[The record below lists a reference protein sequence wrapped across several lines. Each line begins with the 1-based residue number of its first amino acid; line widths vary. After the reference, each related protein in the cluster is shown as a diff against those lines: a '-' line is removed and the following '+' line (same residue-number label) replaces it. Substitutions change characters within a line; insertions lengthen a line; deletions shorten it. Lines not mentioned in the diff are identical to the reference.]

1 MSFEPGMNLLLGDNE
16 FGKSTIL
23 SFIRAMFYGFSSRS
37 SARIRD
43 NDRRK
48 FTPWNGR
55 TFGGSIEFQHE
66 GRTYLLE
73 KTFSKRRADD
83 KVSLTLLPSGQKMD
97 PTQKEVGDYLFAI
110 SEAEFINT
118 VFVGQLSSNILTTD
132 KETDDISTRLANL
145 ADTGSELYSHEEIKS
160 RLISASSKLLALRG
174 SGGLITRLEEELG
187 GLQQKEAELE
197 ISQEQAEILR
207 REIAVSL
214 EKQKQLREE
223 LFVSSCGL
231 EDRKKLADTLTAD
244 LQKQKII
251 LETALQKKRMD
262 QEQAAANAEIE
273 RTRIAHLQQREE
285 MRRQLSEEDARA
297 QEEINRLSLNNRQ
310 EREKAAAVLTDL
322 DVILKNKEI
331 MCRENKALHE
341 EKVKETR
348 QLEEEILAF
357 SSEIKKLIQ
366 TREEVRKGYT
376 TFLSYKFR
384 ARRYEVL
391 FLSVY
396 AVCMAAFAVLHD
408 PVMLTGNIFLV
419 FAGVLIISNIM
430 QRRVLEKKIVEM
442 SLIHEAK
449 LKIYENAAA
458 AQYDRQTA
466 FDDCEKQRQELLAQR
481 IRLLENEKKDELFA
495 AQLTALAQER
505 LSACRARAAQFEA
518 QSGELQSGEVQTP
531 EMSAAK
537 SAADSGI
544 DPLMQ
549 VSGEEVDV
557 QAREMM
563 IKALE
568 KQLSDVHAG
577 IELLLQQEEKLRT
590 DITASRVDVARKET
604 SRENLL
610 SLEPDLSWL
619 LEQRTLLT
627 ERLTDAKAYHRA
639 LLTAQSVLDEAFSE
653 MENFFAPQVNEKAG
667 EYFAKLT
674 EGVYSTIH
682 VDRSFGIDIA
692 SEGAY
697 SFHKTDFFSGGT
709 VDQIYFALRLAIA
722 DLVSSSDDKMP
733 LLLDDAFVQYDD
745 KRAKAGLIL
754 LDELSLHRQIVLF
767 TCHNRMGE
775 LNETIKKDKGSKS
788 V

>member
-132 KETDDISTRLANL
+132 KETDDISARLANL

-223 LFVSSCGL
+223 LFVSSRGL

-384 ARRYEVL
+384 ARRYEIL

-466 FDDCEKQRQELLAQR
+466 FDDCEKQRQELLSQR

-495 AQLTALAQER
+495 AQLTDLAQER

-549 VSGEEVDV
+549 LPAEEVDT
-557 QAREMM
+557 QTRESM
-563 IKALE
+563 IRALE
-568 KQLSDVHAG
+568 KQLSDIHAG

-610 SLEPDLSWL
+610 SLEPDMSWL

>member
-604 SRENLL
+604 SRESLL
-610 SLEPDLSWL
+610 SLEPDMSWL